1 MKTRP
6 SVKTRAKAKTTAK
19 ANVKRSARAK
29 SKTNARTKPRTRSAA
44 AVTPARKV
52 RSKKPAKL
60 DPVTLA
66 VLNKRFEA
74 VTTKMANTI
83 FRTGRSGVL
92 NVAKDFSS
100 SVITRDCEL
109 LTGAETLPIHVLSG
123 ADLMA
128 RAMMRLHPD
137 LKRGDAFLHNSPY
150 HGCSHPADHTILV
163 PVIDE
168 KGAHHFTVWVKAH
181 QADCGNSQPTTYMG
195 HARDVYEE
203 GALIFPA
210 VKVQENYEEIHD
222 IIRMCQMRIRV
233 PEQWYGDYL
242 AMVGAARIG
251 EREVLAMAKEY
262 GWETLH
268 AFARE
273 WFDYSEKLMI
283 AAIRKLPSGYA
294 TATSTHDPVPG
305 TPPEGIPITVGVRID
320 GESAKIEADLTD
332 NPDAMRCGLNL
343 SEGCART
350 AAMIGIFNSIP
361 DAVPTNA
368 GSFRRIKVHIR
379 EGCVAGGGKHPTS
392 MSVATTNLA
401 DRVTN
406 PVQRAFSK
414 IQDGLGLAECGPFF
428 PASMGVISGFDPRN
442 SNAPFVNQIFMLDT
456 GGAGAAKTDAWLT
469 ICHAGNSGM
478 CFIDS
483 VELDEL
489 HFPILVNARRLVPDT
504 EGAGRTTGAPAG
516 YCEYG
521 PVGGGKLE
529 VAYIADGAINNAKGT
544 LGGLDGAKIR
554 NYRRTVGGELKE
566 LPACAN
572 IILEPEETI
581 VSYTAGGG
589 GYGPP
594 YQRPL
599 EKVRHDVEEAWIA
612 KERAHDVYGIVF
624 DEAGNIDGAATAERR
639 KALAES
645 GARAPAEND

>member
-1 MKTRP
+1 MPKARMAKKTPPPR
-6 SVKTRAKAKTTAK
+6 VRRGRRAGI
-19 ANVKRSARAK
+19 
-29 SKTNARTKPRTRSAA
+29 
-44 AVTPARKV
+44 
-52 RSKKPAKL
+52 

-66 VLNKRFEA
+66 VLSKRFDA
-74 VTTKMANTI
+74 VTTKMANTL

-92 NVAKDFSS
+92 NVAKDFSTS
-100 SVITRDCEL
+100 IVTRDCEL

-128 RAMMRLHPD
+128 RAMMDVHPD

-168 KGAHHFTVWVKAH
+168 KGTHHFTVWVKAH
-181 QADCGNSQPTTYMG
+181 QADCGNSRPTTYMG

-210 VKVQENYEEIHD
+210 VKVEENYEEMTD
-222 IIRMCQMRIRV
+222 IVRMCEMRIRV
-233 PEQWYGDYL
+233 PAQWRGDFL

-251 EREVLAMAKEY
+251 EREVLAMAEEV

-268 AFARE
+268 AFAAE
-273 WFDYSEKLMI
+273 WFDYSEKVMVS
-283 AAIRKLPSGYA
+283 AIGKLPSGEA
-294 TATSTHDPVPG
+294 AAVSVHDPVPG
-305 TPPEGIPITVGVRID
+305 TPPEGIPIQVKVKID
-320 GESAKIEADLTD
+320 SENALIDVDLTD
-332 NPDAMRCGLNL
+332 NPDTMPCGLNL
-343 SEGCART
+343 SEACART
-350 AAMIGIFNSIP
+350 AAMIAVFNSIE
-361 DAVPTNA
+361 DEVPTNA
-368 GSFRRIKVHIR
+368 GSFRRIRVHIR
-379 EGCVAGGGKHPTS
+379 EGCIAGGGRHPTS

-406 PVQRAFSK
+406 PVQRAFSM

-442 SNAPFVNQIFMLDT
+442 DNAPFVNQIFMLDT

-469 ICHAGNSGM
+469 ICHAGNSGL

-489 HFPILVNARRLVPDT
+489 HFPILVKTRRLVPDT

-516 YCEYG
+516 LCEYG
-521 PVGGGKLE
+521 PVGGGTLE

-544 LGGLDGAKIR
+544 LGGGDGSKIR
-554 NYRRTVGGELKE
+554 NYRRTADGELEE

-572 IILEPEETI
+572 IILEPGETVI
-581 VSYTAGGG
+581 SYTAGGG

-594 YQRPL
+594 HERPPA
-599 EKVRHDVEEAWIA
+599 KVDHDVEEGWITR
-612 KERAHDVYGIVF
+612 ERAREVYGVVF
-624 DEAGNIDGAATAERR
+624 DEGGKIDPAATAELR
-639 KALAES
+639 KTLERDEDGGS
-645 GARAPAEND
+645 